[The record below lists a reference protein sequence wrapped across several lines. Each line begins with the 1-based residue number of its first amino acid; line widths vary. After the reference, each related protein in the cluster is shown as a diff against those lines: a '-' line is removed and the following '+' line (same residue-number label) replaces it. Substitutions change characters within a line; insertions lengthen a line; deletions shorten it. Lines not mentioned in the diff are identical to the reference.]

1 MKRAVFIAAA
11 VILVATFG
19 YAGFNLVQKR
29 ELQARVTEL
38 VQAASGQL
46 AEALA
51 VDIVT
56 PAAGQA
62 ERLDK
67 AVTQAEAGLQQL
79 RALPARRDR
88 ELVEL
93 ADPYVAGVYE
103 VLRRQAGTTRHRAR
117 FTDDRR
123 QLVEHVARIGA
134 RTEGW
139 LADAIRLRKRLD
151 EAYYDYE
158 LSVTSLGNMLAG
170 QVEARRKIAARLPAV
185 PLPEEL
191 LITQARERT
200 LAAASATKQEME
212 QARALIKPG

>member
-1 MKRAVFIAAA
+1 MKRAVLIAAA
-11 VILVATFG
+11 VILAAAFS
-19 YAGFNLVQKR
+19 YAGFAVYQKR
-29 ELQARVTEL
+29 ELQSGVAEL

-46 AEALA
+46 KEALL
-51 VDIVT
+51 VDVNA
-56 PAAGQA
+56 PAPGQS
-62 ERLDK
+62 ERLEK
-67 AVTQAEAGLQQL
+67 AVMQAEAGLQQL

-88 ELVEL
+88 ALVEV
-93 ADPYVAGVYE
+93 ADPYVASVLE

-123 QLVEHVARIGA
+123 QLDEHVARVGA

-139 LADAIRLRKRLD
+139 LAEAIRLRKRLN

-170 QVEARRKIAARLPAV
+170 LVQARRNLAARLPAV
-185 PLPEEL
+185 PLPDEAA
-191 LITQARERT
+191 ITQARERT

-212 QARALIKPG
+212 QARSFVKPG